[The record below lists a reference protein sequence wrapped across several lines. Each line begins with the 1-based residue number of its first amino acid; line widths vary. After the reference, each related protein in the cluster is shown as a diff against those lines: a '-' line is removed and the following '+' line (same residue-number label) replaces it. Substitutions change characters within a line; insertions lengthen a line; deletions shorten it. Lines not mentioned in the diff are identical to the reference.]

1 MGDRILVFLAVVV
14 IGLLMVRRDRRWAW
28 PLAVVWLAGLV
39 YAAFLIRTPY
49 AAPRAL
55 FDPFHA
61 LKLFL
66 KADNVTLL
74 KRLRSLEGAELNI
87 LLFVPFG
94 YLLPLLWKRADRW
107 WRVVLCGF
115 VLSLGIELIQ
125 LVTHLGMFDL
135 DDLMNNSLGAFLGRG
150 CFMPGAAADAEA
162 EMM

>member
-1 MGDRILVFLAVVV
+1 MGYRIIGLLAAVV
-14 IGLLMVRRDRRWAW
+14 IGLLLVRRNGKWAR

-39 YAAFLIRTPY
+39 YAAFLMRTPY

-55 FDPFHA
+55 LDPFHA

-66 KADNVTLL
+66 KADNVALL
-74 KRLRSLEGAELNI
+74 KRLRSLEGAGLNI

-107 WRVVLCGF
+107 WKVVLCGF
-115 VLSLGIELIQ
+115 LLSLLIELTQ

-135 DDLMNNSLGAFLGRG
+135 DDLMNNSLGAFLGWG
-150 CFMPGAAADAEA
+150 CFCMELRREPSG
-162 EMM
+162 

>member
-1 MGDRILVFLAVVV
+1 MGYKILVFLAAVV
-14 IGLLMVRRDRRWAW
+14 IGLLLVRRNGKWAW
-28 PLAVVWLAGLV
+28 PLAAVWLAGLV

-66 KADNVTLL
+66 KADNVALL
-74 KRLRSLEGAELNI
+74 RRLRSLKGAGLNI

-94 YLLPLLWKRADRW
+94 YLLPLLWKWADRW
-107 WRVVLCGF
+107 WKVVLCGF
-115 VLSLGIELIQ
+115 VLSLLIELTQ

-135 DDLMNNSLGAFLGRG
+135 DDLMNNSLGAFLGWL
-150 CFMPGAAADAEA
+150 CFCTALRRMLKR
-162 EMM
+162 

>member
-1 MGDRILVFLAVVV
+1 MGYRILAFLVAVV
-14 IGLLMVRRDRRWAW
+14 IGLMMVRRNAKWVW
-28 PLAVVWLAGLV
+28 PLAVVWLSALV
-39 YAAFLIRTPY
+39 YAAFLSRRPY

-66 KADNVTLL
+66 KADNVALL
-74 KRLRSLEGAELNI
+74 KRLRYLEGAGLNI

-107 WRVVLCGF
+107 WKVVLCGF
-115 VLSLGIELIQ
+115 VLSLLIELTQ

-135 DDLMNNSLGAFLGRG
+135 DDLMNNSLGVFLGWD
-150 CFMPGAAADAEA
+150 CFCTALRRMLKR
-162 EMM
+162 